1 MEEGP
6 EEGAR
11 PTCTHTICA
20 VELTAVEANFPL
32 IDHLIG
38 PNEAYLKFI
47 CEQTVLDPR
56 SHNCAAGLSS
66 VLSVLAHLCLRATN
80 P

>member
-11 PTCTHTICA
+11 PTCTHAICA

-32 IDHLIG
+32 IDHLAG
-38 PNEAYLKFI
+38 PNEAYL
-47 CEQTVLDPR
+47 
-56 SHNCAAGLSS
+56 NSS
-66 VLSVLAHLCLRATN
+66 VSRRCRILARTAVL
-80 P
+80 PV